1 MVGLLSFKLDGST
14 VGPPMGVVA
23 LATVCGRDLVERST
37 VAEAPR
43 ANLPHGM
50 PSIGLLQERQ
60 IGEHLRFVDVSVEGE
75 VEAGL
80 PRGTRQLVEE
90 CPLALAALHRVLCVG
105 LRHEWVVGDE
115 DL

>member
-14 VGPPMGVVA
+14 VGPPMALVA

-50 PSIGLLQERQ
+50 PSIGFLQERQ
-60 IGEHLRFVDVSVEGE
+60 IGEHLRLVDVSVAGGG
-75 VEAGL
+75 EAGL
-80 PRGTRQLVEE
+80 PRGTRQLGEE
-90 CPLALAALHRVLCVG
+90 RPLALAALHPVLGV
-105 LRHEWVVGDE
+105 
-115 DL
+115 